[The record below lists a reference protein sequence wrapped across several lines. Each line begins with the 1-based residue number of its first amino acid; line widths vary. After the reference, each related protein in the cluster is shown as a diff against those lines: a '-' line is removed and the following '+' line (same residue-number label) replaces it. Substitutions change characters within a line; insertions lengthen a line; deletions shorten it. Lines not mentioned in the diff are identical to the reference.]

1 MRDFRFTNTR
11 ALSRGQ
17 RGRLLLI
24 SAALED
30 RDVCI
35 FDEWAADQDSPSRRK
50 FYLEF
55 LPALKRSGKLVVVLT
70 HDEEFDGI
78 ADQIIKFHDGRVVAG
93 PQGAEPREY
102 LLVSGHQ

>member
-1 MRDFRFTNTR
+1 
-11 ALSRGQ
+11 
-17 RGRLLLI
+17 
-24 SAALED
+24 LED

-35 FDEWAADQDSPSRRK
+35 FDEWAADQDRSSRRK

-78 ADQIIKFHDGRVVAG
+78 ADQIIRFGDGKVVAG
-93 PQGAEPREY
+93 PQGAESRESS
-102 LLVSGHQ
+102 LVTSHE